1 MDTQEKVNN
10 QPEGSEKG
18 DRISRIKRM
27 TQNFFLHIHST
38 RIHPDNLKPAY
49 TFGLG
54 IMLGFLFLILILT
67 GVVLMMYYTP
77 SVERAYQSVKDIVFI
92 VPGGRLIRNIHRW
105 ASHGMVFVVFLH
117 LARVFYTG
125 AYLKARRLNWVIGVS
140 MLVVTLFLSFSGYL
154 LPWDQ
159 LAYWAVTIGSNIAAS
174 ARELTDLMGITGGF
188 DVGGFMKRIL
198 IGGETVGQPALSRF
212 FTLHVIFLPLTLLIL
227 IGVHFW
233 RIRKDGG
240 LSRPATLESNMDDQ
254 PESESRFFTWPVVL
268 WAELAILLSVS
279 AILLII
285 AFVVDAPLLEKAN
298 PAFAENPAK
307 SPWYFLGIQELV
319 SYSAFSG
326 GLLIPLLFLAFL
338 VSIPF
343 VDREKQYLGIWF
355 SGRQGLRITFY
366 SLALSLIVTLA
377 LLFVIVQFGWLRDW
391 FPGMSQAVVM
401 VINPATLSL
410 LLYVLW
416 SRWVRMRTGSTSMA
430 SIALFTAALVGLVL
444 FTAMG
449 IWFRGPNWEFFWS
462 QSEWPVI

>member
-1 MDTQEKVNN
+1 MDSQERANNELESEVN
-10 QPEGSEKG
+10 GS
-18 DRISRIKRM
+18 RISRIKKI

-38 RIHPDNLKPAY
+38 RIHPDNLKPTY

-54 IMLGFLFLILILT
+54 IILGFLFLILILT

-92 VPGGRLIRNIHRW
+92 IPGGRLIRNIHRW
-105 ASHGMVFVVFLH
+105 ASHGMVIVLFLH

-125 AYLKARRLNWVIGVS
+125 AYLKSSRLNWIIGIS

-174 ARELTDLMGITGGF
+174 ARELTDLIGITGGF
-188 DVGGFMKRIL
+188 DIGGFMKRIL
-198 IGGETVGQPALSRF
+198 IGDETVGQPALSRF

-227 IGVHFW
+227 VGVHFW

-240 LSRPATLESNMDDQ
+240 LSRPNTLNYKQEDPSI
-254 PESESRFFTWPVVL
+254 SEGRIYTWPVVL
-268 WAELAILLSVS
+268 WAELAILLSVCS
-279 AILLII
+279 ILLIV

-326 GLLIPLLFLAFL
+326 GLLIPLLFLIFL
-338 VSIPF
+338 ISIPF
-343 VDREKQYLGIWF
+343 IDSENQYTGVWF
-355 SGRQGLRITFY
+355 AGRAGLRITFH
-366 SLALSLIVTLA
+366 SLAVSLMITLA

-401 VINPATLSL
+401 VINPATLSMVF
-410 LLYVLW
+410 YMLW
-416 SRWVRMRTGSTSMA
+416 SRWIKMRTGSTRMA
-430 SIALFTAALVGLVL
+430 SIALFTASMVGLLL

-462 QSEWPVI
+462 RSYWPVT